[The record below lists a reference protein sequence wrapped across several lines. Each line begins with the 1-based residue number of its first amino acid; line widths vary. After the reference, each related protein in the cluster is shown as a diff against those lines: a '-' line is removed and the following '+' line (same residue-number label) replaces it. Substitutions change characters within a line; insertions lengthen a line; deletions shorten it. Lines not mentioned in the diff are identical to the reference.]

1 MPFPLPETSV
11 DNVINL
17 YGQFDD
23 AELAAIVSTNQC
35 MLDEADP
42 IHHLLALREQP
53 YLKHFEQ
60 DLDVVQEATG
70 YRSAVCLGATM
81 LRRFD
86 DEAHL
91 GLSELRVNP
100 ARSYLFFAD
109 APVDEAYRRYGSWP
123 IMTEDFTD
131 PKHYSRFFE
140 EASSVHHLRDLRDTL
155 VSNHIGF
162 LEGMSP
168 GQQVTEFGY
177 FCRGLLDTFALY
189 AQLRYELRV
198 APPNQVYD
206 AEKHQLLDVPG
217 VGAAADTSDLAL
229 RWRVG
234 GVNMLRP
241 KGDDYERHN
250 QMGTTAV
257 PYRATLSNLYRG
269 IAGYV
274 RESDESDSPTIPI
287 LFRGSKETFDFKWT
301 DALIMRNTRY
311 NDDGTTSS
319 VFHTEKGGC
328 PPFVRYDGIYPQAE
342 VVGHARHGQIKF
354 LYDPPIDLDKEES
367 TLAQAV
373 LRADEH
379 PGYKNRPPVENS

>member
-11 DNVINL
+11 DNVIRL

-23 AELAAIVSTNQC
+23 AELSAIVSTNQC

-42 IHHLLALREQP
+42 IHHLLSLQEQP
-53 YLKHFEQ
+53 YLNRFEQ
-60 DLDVVQEATG
+60 ELGVVREATG

-86 DEAHL
+86 DEVHL
-91 GLSELRVNP
+91 GLSDLRVNP

-109 APVDEAYRRYGSWP
+109 APADEAYHRYGSWP

-140 EASSVHHLRDLRDTL
+140 EASSVHHLKDLRDTL
-155 VSNHIGF
+155 VGNHIGF

-168 GQQVTEFGY
+168 GQQVIDFGY

-198 APPNQVYD
+198 APPNQTFD
-206 AEKHQLLDVPG
+206 EEKHQALDTPSEQAPAG
-217 VGAAADTSDLAL
+217 TGDLAL

-274 RESDESDSPTIPI
+274 RESDRDDSPTVAV
-287 LFRGSKETFDFKWT
+287 LFKDSKEKLDFTWL
-301 DALIMRNTRY
+301 DAVIMRNTRH

-319 VFHTEKGGC
+319 VFNTEKGGC
-328 PPFVRYDGIYPQAE
+328 PPFVRYDGVYPHAE
-342 VVGHARHGQIKF
+342 VVGHARHGQVKF
-354 LYDPPIDLDKEES
+354 LYDPPINLDKEES
-367 TLAQAV
+367 TLAQAM
-373 LRADEH
+373 LRARAR
-379 PGYKNRPPVENS
+379 GL